1 MRQKAN
7 YVKANVTP
15 EGNQVLNILAAERKK
30 YVYEIMDEVLRK
42 EFPVYFK
49 IIGC

>member
-30 YVYEIMDEVLRK
+30 YVYEILDEVLK
-42 EFPVYFK
+42 EKFPEYFK
-49 IIGC
+49 KIGC